1 MKRKTFRGGV
11 HPPERKE
18 RTDGLPVEAAF
29 PPSRTVCIPVTQ
41 GGAPNAPVVREGD
54 PVRRGQVI
62 ASSDSPV
69 SVPVHASV
77 SGTVKKIEKRLVTGN
92 TEALCVVIEAAAEED
107 GAEGKT
113 ADMFLPPLDPFACTP
128 DEALARIRDA
138 GIVGMGGAA
147 FPAHVKFRPPADMPV
162 QTVIANGA
170 ECEPYLTA
178 DACVLETGAAAVLD
192 GLAIVMRIT
201 GAKSGILALED
212 NKRRLLP
219 GLEAALAAYSAR
231 PEALPVSLAVCR
243 TKYPQGAEKMLISAL
258 TGREVP
264 SGSIPA
270 AAGCIVANVSTLK
283 AVSEAF
289 RAGKPLI
296 ERVVTLSGGACREPR
311 NLLVPV
317 GTLVSDLI
325 EGYSALDSGVA
336 EIVAGGPMMGV
347 AVKSPAFPVAKN
359 TSGVLFLTKKEA
371 ALSEEG
377 PCIGCGRC
385 MKVCACRLNPVLI
398 VRALKTGNLE
408 AAKRFGLMD
417 CVECGTCAY
426 VCPASVKLVQ
436 RFKTGKFQVR
446 EEAARVKERAQHTG

>member
-219 GLEAALAAYSAR
+219 GLEAALAA
-231 PEALPVSLAVCR
+231 
-243 TKYPQGAEKMLISAL
+243 
-258 TGREVP
+258 
-264 SGSIPA
+264 
-270 AAGCIVANVSTLK
+270 
-283 AVSEAF
+283 F
-289 RAGKPLI
+289 
-296 ERVVTLSGGACREPR
+296 LSGGNKALELSLKLVVIYCVWMGVFGVMEKTGLSAKFARLLKPVNKILFGNVPPLANDYMALNISANILGMSGATTPMGIKSVQELEKHPGTEYAIAMFFVINATSVQLIPSSVLALR
-311 NLLVPV
+311 TSMGSASPSDIILPTILATLLSSVIGILLVK
-317 GTLVSDLI
+317 I
-325 EGYSALDSGVA
+325 F
-336 EIVAGGPMMGV
+336 I
-347 AVKSPAFPVAKN
+347 
-359 TSGVLFLTKKEA
+359 KK
-371 ALSEEG
+371 
-377 PCIGCGRC
+377 
-385 MKVCACRLNPVLI
+385 
-398 VRALKTGNLE
+398 T
-408 AAKRFGLMD
+408 
-417 CVECGTCAY
+417 
-426 VCPASVKLVQ
+426 
-436 RFKTGKFQVR
+436 
-446 EEAARVKERAQHTG
+446 